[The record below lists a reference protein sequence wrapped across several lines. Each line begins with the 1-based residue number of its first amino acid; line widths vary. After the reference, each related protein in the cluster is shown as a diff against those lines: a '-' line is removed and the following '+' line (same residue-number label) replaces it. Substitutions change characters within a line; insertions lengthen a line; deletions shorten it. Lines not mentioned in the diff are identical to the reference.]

1 MSIHELMRLRDPD
14 GRVRVVRYAR
24 AVKTGRV
31 FVYVR
36 TGMFR
41 TKTVGGWDL
50 LKALDRL
57 VYELGSEG
65 WEVVS

>member
-1 MSIHELMRLRDPD
+1 MSVREIMRLRDPD
-14 GRVRVVRYAR
+14 GRVRVVRYER
-24 AVKTGRV
+24 DVKTSRV

-36 TGMFR
+36 TGMFS

-50 LKALDRL
+50 QKALERL